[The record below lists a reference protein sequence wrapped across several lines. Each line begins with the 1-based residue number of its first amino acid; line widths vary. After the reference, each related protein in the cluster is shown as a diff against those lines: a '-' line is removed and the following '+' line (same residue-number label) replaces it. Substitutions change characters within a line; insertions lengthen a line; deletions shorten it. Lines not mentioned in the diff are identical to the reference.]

1 MYQYV
6 RNILSWVSRQEPG
19 IAPLSLV
26 SLFYDSEV
34 CLVEMH
40 HVFNM
45 YLYMILQDCYEVVQG
60 TTVVILERLNRL
72 LEMEVSLQ
80 IFGVSII

>member
-1 MYQYV
+1 MWETFCHESQDKNQAYTV
-6 RNILSWVSRQEPG
+6 
-19 IAPLSLV
+19 APLILV

>member
-6 RNILSWVSRQEPG
+6 RNILSWDICHQT
-19 IAPLSLV
+19 APLVLV

-80 IFGVSII
+80 IFGVSIT